1 VSGSVHT
8 NGVENFWSC
17 LKRGLGGTYIS
28 VRPYQLFRYLDEQVF
43 RYNRRDLTDLER
55 LQRVLRGT
63 DGKRVTYK
71 ELTGNIKK
79 NEPPEPPSF
88 KPRGYPMGPF

>member
-1 VSGSVHT
+1 MSGSVHT

-55 LQRVLRGT
+55 LQRVLRGNGWETSHLQGT
-63 DGKRVTYK
+63 DREDQEERTA
-71 ELTGNIKK
+71 
-79 NEPPEPPSF
+79 
-88 KPRGYPMGPF
+88 RAA